1 MKNILLKIAK
11 QLYIQEIDKQ
21 ILNFWNSEEVI
32 VDFIAC
38 ALLNQAITNSK
49 LGKSIPEMFG
59 QYDKRKFNVN
69 DISELVYRQYSK
81 LYTDI
86 TYSISKETR
95 QKMNNLGKDK
105 IKQWVKDKL
114 KSNESLQNMQNLLYK
129 YNASTLKKI
138 NQLTKDQDFQIDF

>member
-1 MKNILLKIAK
+1 
-11 QLYIQEIDKQ
+11 
-21 ILNFWNSEEVI
+21 
-32 VDFIAC
+32 
-38 ALLNQAITNSK
+38 
-49 LGKSIPEMFG
+49 MFG

-105 IKQWVKDKL
+105 IKQRVKDKL
-114 KSNESLQNMQNLLYK
+114 KSNESLKNMQNLLYK

>member
-11 QLYIQEIDKQ
+11 QLYMQEIDKQ

-32 VDFIAC
+32 TDFIAC
-38 ALLNQAITNSK
+38 AFLDQAITNSK
-49 LGKSIPEMFG
+49 LGKSIPGLFG

-69 DISELVYRQYSK
+69 DISKLVFKSYSK

-95 QKMNNLGKDK
+95 QKMNNMGKDK

-138 NQLTKDQDFQIDF
+138 NQLTKDDFQIDF